1 MKAILD
7 DIRSGAKTQTIRLW
21 KHRMMRSG
29 QRSYIPGVGYIRM
42 RVHERGVGET
52 QSCGTGACA
61 AAAGTRFW
69 AGEGAPAQWL
79 VCVALASVV
88 LWFDELR
95 KVGIR
100 AFERRR

>member
-1 MKAILD
+1 VPL
-7 DIRSGAKTQTIRLW
+7 L
-21 KHRMMRSG
+21 
-29 QRSYIPGVGYIRM
+29 
-42 RVHERGVGET
+42 
-52 QSCGTGACA
+52 QSAFGT
-61 AAAGTRFW
+61 
-69 AGEGAPAQWL
+69 APLAPEQWL